1 MNVHIIEGIGK
12 HLKKEIRKFQ
22 MDSDS
27 FDDLISKYNV
37 CLQELDP
44 LYEKADVLEEVIKQ
58 CKGGYKMYEE
68 ELLVI
73 NKKIEIWE
81 SALKYIKE
89 ELKKIK

>member
-1 MNVHIIEGIGK
+1 MNVHIIKRIGE